1 MTDEMRLRTERV
13 LTNGMKRRSVVRV
26 LKATLHD
33 SQREVGT
40 DRVVGIFG
48 VVIKEDGTASLLS
61 ALTVDELRIVMK
73 AIPEALN
80 RITLQIAQAGK
91 PGLTN

>member
-1 MTDEMRLRTERV
+1 MADDDDIKLERV
-13 LTNGMKRRSVVRV
+13 HTVGMKRRSVVRV
-26 LKATLHD
+26 LKTALHD
-33 SQREVGT
+33 AQREIAT

-73 AIPEALN
+73 AMPEALN
-80 RITLQIAQAGK
+80 RVAMQIMAGADK
-91 PGLTN
+91 ESSH